1 MTINQQGLSS
11 HYSNERDW
19 NHGAV
24 IVVVIVAGIVCQ
36 VEIRGCCRRCR
47 SFLRSASSPGE
58 TPQKQKSETCSP
70 VNNRSYQFKLL
81 AHARS
86 CVIARRLQW
95 PGTPMKSNV
104 HGRANT
110 KRNWPLCPCLKCLTP
125 HVPCS
130 PLAVSLCWA
139 LLLRLLERH
148 HSVDWFKWRYWWS
161 VGDPNISPNHSLSCS
176 PLKFHAH
183 INITANL
190 KRFAKK

>member
-1 MTINQQGLSS
+1 M
-11 HYSNERDW
+11 
-19 NHGAV
+19 
-24 IVVVIVAGIVCQ
+24 AGIVCQ
-36 VEIRGCCRRCR
+36 VEIRTDVADDVEAFEWLCFQSRGN
-47 SFLRSASSPGE
+47 A
-58 TPQKQKSETCSP
+58 SETE
-70 VNNRSYQFKLL
+70 VWNMLTRQAARSYQFKLL